1 MSSLCH
7 APQSAGIPEHRGMNE
22 NLTSPEP
29 GNVSSMTGSSLFG
42 GGRESVRQSVIGR
55 KDLRFDMSI
64 EVFVVF
70 KRSA

>member
-1 MSSLCH
+1 MPCTAKRRDSGASGH
-7 APQSAGIPEHRGMNE
+7 ERKFNESGAGECQQHDRLLFVRGGE
-22 NLTSPEP
+22 
-29 GNVSSMTGSSLFG
+29 
-42 GGRESVRQSVIGR
+42 ESVRQSVIGR

>member
-1 MSSLCH
+1 
-7 APQSAGIPEHRGMNE
+7 MNE

-42 GGRESVRQSVIGR
+42 GGGESVRQSVIGR